1 MAAALIGGQC
11 LALASPALT
20 ISPVLSWRLDAVTG
34 PAEPA
39 EPAKPPTPPQAP
51 AATTWSELLARL
63 DQAASLREA
72 RAQTE
77 ASEALGQQ
85 SRIRAWWPR
94 LDASVRGEEQRQHY
108 NGVASRTPGSAAALT
123 ATWPL
128 WRPADR
134 ADARAQTATAE
145 RARWQA
151 RQRQQDLAREVS
163 VTYLEAVEAAEQWR
177 LTQRHLE
184 DLATQAQAHHK
195 RLQAGLGTV
204 VDLLE
209 TRMRQDQAQA
219 RADQLASRV
228 RSRALRLARLSGQS
242 VALPCGLVPADVA
255 AGAVDLPP
263 LEGATAEALSRHPEV
278 MAAQAGVQASQ
289 EASRARSAESWQP
302 TLDATAGR
310 SRTRQTQRFEGLSDR
325 QDIRTDSVGV
335 VLNWPLFSSGLHE
348 AKQRESAALLTAA
361 QARLDD
367 TEARVRADLQDAYQ
381 RHAQAQRHEA
391 RQQAVLTSALAT
403 QAAVHKAWLAGLR
416 GTTDLLDAA
425 AQVHEARMAQA
436 SARIAALQAGVDALA
451 LLDQLDVPH
460 VAPWLALFETAALP
474 PDPAQP

>member
-1 MAAALIGGQC
+1 
-11 LALASPALT
+11 
-20 ISPVLSWRLDAVTG
+20 
-34 PAEPA
+34 
-39 EPAKPPTPPQAP
+39 
-51 AATTWSELLARL
+51 
-63 DQAASLREA
+63 
-72 RAQTE
+72 
-77 ASEALGQQ
+77 
-85 SRIRAWWPR
+85 
-94 LDASVRGEEQRQHY
+94 
-108 NGVASRTPGSAAALT
+108 
-123 ATWPL
+123 
-128 WRPADR
+128 
-134 ADARAQTATAE
+134 
-145 RARWQA
+145 
-151 RQRQQDLAREVS
+151 
-163 VTYLEAVEAAEQWR
+163 
-177 LTQRHLE
+177 
-184 DLATQAQAHHK
+184 
-195 RLQAGLGTV
+195 
-204 VDLLE
+204 
-209 TRMRQDQAQA
+209 MRQDQAQA